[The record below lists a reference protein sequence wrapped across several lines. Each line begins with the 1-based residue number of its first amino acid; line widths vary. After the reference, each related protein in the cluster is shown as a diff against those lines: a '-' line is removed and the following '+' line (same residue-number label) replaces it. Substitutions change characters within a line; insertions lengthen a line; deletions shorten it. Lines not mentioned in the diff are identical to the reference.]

1 MIMEKPVNMSSPSV
15 SMPSRGGGG
24 NELLSPAVQD
34 EKMLMKMQSTSSLKY
49 T

>member
-15 SMPSRGGGG
+15 SMPSGGGSD
-24 NELLSPAVQD
+24 ELISSAVQD